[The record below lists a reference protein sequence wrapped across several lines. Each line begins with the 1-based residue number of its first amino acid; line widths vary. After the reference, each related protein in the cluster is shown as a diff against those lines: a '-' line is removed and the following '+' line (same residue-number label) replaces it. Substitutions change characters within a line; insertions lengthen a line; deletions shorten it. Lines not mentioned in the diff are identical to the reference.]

1 MSELFTTA
9 SIRHI
14 ETRALARLP
23 AGTLM
28 ARAADALAQATARLA
43 RSLAP
48 GRPILALVGP
58 GNNGGDALL
67 AALRLRQ
74 WGFDCR
80 ALSLAATAPTLAA
93 AADAAA
99 AWRECAA
106 AGLMPTPA
114 GDDETALEQ
123 ALSDSPIIIDGLF
136 GIGQT
141 RPLQGMAAT
150 ITRAVRQR
158 ELPVVAVDVPSGIDA
173 DRGIVI
179 GGTGG
184 IAIRAQATVTMIA
197 DKPGL
202 HTGAALDHVGR
213 VLVAPLDIATDIAA
227 ERHDGRLF
235 DAAAAAATLPT
246 RPRDSHKGRFGH
258 VLVYGGDTGLRGAAL
273 LAARGAQAFGA
284 GKTSI
289 GSPGGPLFDPGQPQ
303 LMVAPEEPAF
313 GAFDVVV
320 IGCGLGASPPA
331 AARLAQALA
340 QARALVVD
348 ADALTMIANDQALAQ
363 ALARSTAPKLLTPH
377 PLEAARLLGVPA
389 DAVQSDRI
397 DAARTLAARLA
408 CTVLLKGAGSI
419 VADPG
424 GAWSIIAAGGPALAS
439 GGTGDV
445 LAGLA
450 GALLAQRMDCTAA
463 ACLAAWTHGTA
474 ADCWQ
479 ARRRWSGGLNP
490 ADLPALARDV
500 LAGLNEGCE

>member
-9 SIRHI
+9 SIRRI
-14 ETRALARLP
+14 EARALARLP

-28 ARAADALAQATARLA
+28 ARAAQAVAQATAQLA
-43 RSLAP
+43 RGLAP
-48 GRPILALVGP
+48 GRPILALIGP

-80 ALSLAATAPTLAA
+80 ALSLGAAAPSATA

-99 AWRECAA
+99 AWRACADADFAPTSVGGDAA
-106 AGLMPTPA
+106 AI
-114 GDDETALEQ
+114 EQ
-123 ALSDSPIIIDGLF
+123 VLSDSPIVIDGLF

-141 RPLQGMAAT
+141 RPLQGMAAA
-150 ITRAVRQR
+150 IAQAVRQR
-158 ELPVVAVDVPSGIDA
+158 GLPVVAVDVPSGIDA
-173 DRGIVI
+173 DRGVVI
-179 GGTGG
+179 GGADGV
-184 IAIRAQATVTMIA
+184 AICAQVTVTMIG

-213 VLVAPLDIATDIAA
+213 VVVAPLGVGA
-227 ERHDGRLF
+227 ETERPDGHLF
-235 DAAAAAATLPT
+235 DAAAAAAARPA

-273 LAARGAQAFGA
+273 LAARSAQAFGA
-284 GKTSI
+284 GKTSV

-303 LMVAPEEPAF
+303 LMVAPDEPAF

-320 IGCGLGASPPA
+320 IGCGLGTSAPA

-348 ADALTMIANDQALAQ
+348 ADALTMIANDATLAQ
-363 ALARSTAPKLLTPH
+363 ALTRSAAPKLLTPH
-377 PLEAARLLGVPA
+377 PLEAARLLAVSA
-389 DAVQSDRI
+389 DAVQADRI
-397 DAARTLAARLA
+397 GAAQTLAARLA
-408 CTVLLKGAGSI
+408 STVLLKGAGS
-419 VADPG
+419 VAAAPDG
-424 GAWSIIAAGGPALAS
+424 TWSIIAAGGPALAS

-463 ACLAAWTHGTA
+463 ACLAAWAHGIA
-474 ADCWQ
+474 ADRWQ
-479 ARRRWSGGLNP
+479 ARRQWSGGLNP
-490 ADLPALARDV
+490 AELPALARDV
-500 LAGLNEGCE
+500 LAGLNEGCG